1 MIKKH
6 KKERIKR
13 NIKDRTD
20 LILFLLFCVFTLSF
34 TVGYAALNQD
44 LKISGEAMFR
54 VQEDIRITNV
64 SLYETTNLGLENYTM
79 ADMQKDESILN
90 FVSDVNNY
98 NYSETVAA
106 AAGYKDAFGFALV
119 EMLLPTLVKVSG
131 YILLIIALTNVL
143 KFVVNLLTSVF
154 KLL

>member
-20 LILFLLFCVFTLSF
+20 LILFLLFCAFTLSF

-44 LKISGEAMFR
+44 LKISGEAVFR

-64 SLYETTNLGLENYTM
+64 SLYETTNLGLENYNSKYSKNTISLGVDLKELSSTVTYKVEIVNSGNVSM
-79 ADMQKDESILN
+79 WIDSIIQEINNNSNMEYVLEGIVLKA
-90 FVSDVNNY
+90 VSY
-98 NYSETVAA
+98 TH
-106 AAGYKDAFGFALV
+106 LT
-119 EMLLPTLVKVSG
+119 LPTK
-131 YILLIIALTNVL
+131 A
-143 KFVVNLLTSVF
+143 
-154 KLL
+154 